1 MTWTKNSTATL
12 PATGSRVVKLE
23 TVDGVQWVRY
33 HVTDTAGVGYSE
45 SFTVAAVLLAHPEID
60 AGVFAGT
67 LAIFRAYG
75 DTQCGFTDQ

>member
-1 MTWTKNSTATL
+1 MTWTKNTTSTL
-12 PATGSRVVKLE
+12 PPTGSREILVE
-23 TVDGVQWVRY
+23 TIDGVQMIRY
-33 HVTDTAGVGYSE
+33 HVTDTAGQGYTARFPVS
-45 SFTVAAVLLAHPEID
+45 AVLLAHPEID